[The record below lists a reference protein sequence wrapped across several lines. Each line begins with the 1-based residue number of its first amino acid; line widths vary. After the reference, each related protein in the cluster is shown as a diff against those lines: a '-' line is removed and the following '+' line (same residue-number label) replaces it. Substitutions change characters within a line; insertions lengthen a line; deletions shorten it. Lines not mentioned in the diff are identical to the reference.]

1 LKKTTDS
8 LKKIERQAYRTKF
21 SDGIYDIFFGLAFL
35 IVAWVPALG
44 SIGIRE
50 FYGYLLVLIPILV
63 AWLAKRYLT
72 IPRLGAVE
80 FGPKR
85 RAKKWLLVLICATIV
100 FLVMPLL
107 IMVAAGDF
115 SGRLMWIAVAPLAA
129 LFMALAAYFM
139 DYPRLYLYAIVLVYG
154 IVQSEFLDQFV
165 GSPFN
170 SLISFGIPGT
180 AILVFGLSLLAGFL
194 KKYPKPT
201 AEASH
206 VG

>member
-1 LKKTTDS
+1 LLKTTDS

-21 SDGIYDIFFGLAFL
+21 SDGIYDMFFGLAFM
-35 IVAWVPALG
+35 IVAWIPVLE
-44 SIGIRE
+44 SIGVPRT
-50 FYGYLLVLIPILV
+50 YGYSFGLIPLLI

-85 RAKKWLLVLICATIV
+85 RAKKWLLIVICAAIV

-107 IMVAAGDF
+107 MMMAAEGSSAKF
-115 SGRLMWIAVAPLAA
+115 MWIAIAPLAA

-139 DYPRLYLYAIVLVYG
+139 DYPRLYIYAIVLVYG
-154 IVQSEFLDQFV
+154 IVQSEFLYQFV
-165 GSPFN
+165 GRPLN
-170 SLISFGIPGT
+170 SLISFGIPGL
-180 AILVFGLSLLAGFL
+180 AILVFGLTLLVGFL
-194 KKYPKPT
+194 KKYPRPT